1 MSAQGTDRDGRSWMT
16 CLSLRIR
23 RLGGSI
29 PSERAY
35 VPASQG
41 PYLDLSSAHES
52 ASRGRFVSHICHVP
66 PKMPLSA
73 AAARPGVGV
82 GRHITATVAAPG
94 GPDMVLRD
102 RAGRLGPESRP
113 RHDRTGHGW
122 GHRAMRSRTTW
133 RHTSQPASGIGMPK
147 LWAYTSSRGT
157 TVASTS

>member
-1 MSAQGTDRDGRSWMT
+1 MVLDDLPQPTDQKA
-16 CLSLRIR
+16 
-23 RLGGSI
+23 GGSI

-52 ASRGRFVSHICHVP
+52 ASRGRFESHICHVP

-82 GRHITATVAAPG
+82 GGHITATVWPHQAARMWSG
-94 GPDMVLRD
+94 AIA
-102 RAGRLGPESRP
+102 AGRLGPESRP

-157 TVASTS
+157 AVASTS